1 MSATRGLLQ
10 RRPNL
15 TGRIALT
22 ALIAL
27 STACCGK
34 PTAPDRPANQPP
46 KPANEASKPATAPR
60 TGKSLFQLPHVT
72 LVAVTDWQAKL
83 KPCGCTLDLQRGG
96 VERLAYWLG
105 QTRAQDD
112 SVLVVHAGSLIQDD
126 EPHNSPATQAQFALR
141 LDAFAKALGQMQVS
155 AVALSRW
162 DLAAGGEAAIKAYAA
177 LQASL
182 RAPILALT
190 AVPGLQVQ
198 KTHLQRSNSG
208 VQVGLVAV
216 DPLDAADD
224 AARASLVSAQVAE
237 LRQQGAQVVV
247 ALANTGLRGARK
259 LARQVKGLDVIV
271 VGQLDAKTD
280 PSLDLEREGEVLL
293 VHATRHGAWAAALT
307 LVPDGGGTW
316 SEASQHLPG
325 EAEAL
330 QTRLDAAQKHL
341 RDLKAR
347 GSLSVE
353 RAMPLYQA
361 QINDLQQRIAA
372 AKAAR
377 LQPLPAGRLAAYRVV
392 GLDWSAPTDPQLAAL
407 VAAYDAEV
415 SKVAEKLASQP
426 LAAKPGQASYIGQA
440 ECLSCHE
447 DASGFAKANPHAAAW
462 KTLQDVAKT
471 KDLDCVACHT
481 TGWAQPGGSAF
492 ANVEKFKDVQ
502 CEACHGP
509 GSLHAADP
517 EKPDLLAKA
526 DAKACGQCHTQQHS
540 PRFAY
545 EPYARQL
552 IVPGHGQPLAKKP

>member
-1 MSATRGLLQ
+1 MQ

-15 TGRIALT
+15 TGRFALT

-34 PTAPDRPANQPP
+34 PAAPDRPLNQPP
-46 KPANEASKPATAPR
+46 ELAQAAAKPATAPR

-72 LVAVTDWQAKL
+72 LVAITDWQAKL

-96 VERLAYWLG
+96 VERLAYWLS
-105 QTRAQDD
+105 QTRVQDD
-112 SVLVVHAGSLIQDD
+112 SVVVVHAGSLLQDD
-126 EPHNSPATQAQFALR
+126 EPHSSPATQAQFALR
-141 LDAFAKALGQMQVS
+141 LEAFSKAIGQMQVS

-162 DLAAGGEAAIKAYAA
+162 DLATGGEAAITAYAD

-182 RAPILALT
+182 RGPILALT
-190 AVPGLQVQ
+190 PVPGLQAQ
-198 KTHLQRSNSG
+198 KIHLQRSASG
-208 VQVGLVAV
+208 VQVGLLAV

-224 AARASLVSAQVAE
+224 AARAALVSVQVAE
-237 LRQQGAQVVV
+237 LRKQGAQVVV

-293 VHATRHGAWAAALT
+293 IHATRHGAWAAALT
-307 LVPDGGGTW
+307 LVPDGGGSW

-330 QTRLDAAQKHL
+330 QTRLEAAQKHV

-372 AKAAR
+372 AQAAR
-377 LQPLPAGRLAAYRVV
+377 QQPLPAGRLAAYGSWAWIGPRRPTRSWRPWLRRTMPKWARWQRNWRPHPLQPSRVRPATSAKRSASAATKTPAV
-392 GLDWSAPTDPQLAAL
+392 LPRPIPTPPPGRRCKTWPRPKTWTASPATPPAGLNRAVRRLPT
-407 VAAYDAEV
+407 
-415 SKVAEKLASQP
+415 
-426 LAAKPGQASYIGQA
+426 
-440 ECLSCHE
+440 
-447 DASGFAKANPHAAAW
+447 
-462 KTLQDVAKT
+462 
-471 KDLDCVACHT
+471 
-481 TGWAQPGGSAF
+481 
-492 ANVEKFKDVQ
+492 
-502 CEACHGP
+502 
-509 GSLHAADP
+509 
-517 EKPDLLAKA
+517 
-526 DAKACGQCHTQQHS
+526 
-540 PRFAY
+540 
-545 EPYARQL
+545 
-552 IVPGHGQPLAKKP
+552 